1 MKTMMNLSE
10 IFYSL
15 QGEGPAVGRP
25 AIFIRF
31 SKCNRSCKGCD
42 SPQKDRV
49 EEVETSSV
57 ISRIQNYLKT
67 YPNSRIIFTGGEP
80 LLQPTAISEIMNGLP
95 GQLFDIETNGTI
107 NNQEELFKRF
117 NIMVISPKKDCFT
130 SSKDRNEFIT
140 NWLKISDS
148 GRKNIYFKFVVG
160 NLPWAFLEAEIK
172 DMFENT
178 SLNPARTWLMPAGDN
193 NQKLSISGKNTWK
206 VACRLGCNYSDRLH
220 IRTNSK

>member
-1 MKTMMNLSE
+1 MMNLSE

-25 AIFIRF
+25 AIFVRL

-178 SLNPARTWLMPAGDN
+178 SLNPARTWLMPAGYN
-193 NQKLSISGKNTWK
+193 NQKLSISGKRTWN
-206 VACRLGCNYSDRLH
+206 VACRLEYNYSERLH

>member
-1 MKTMMNLSE
+1 MKITTV
-10 IFYSL
+10 FYSL

-25 AIFIRF
+25 AIFVRLAG
-31 SKCNRSCKGCD
+31 CNKNCLDCD
-42 SPQKDRV
+42 EQKKYGNKF
-49 EEVETSSV
+49 EETTTETI

-67 YPNSRIIFTGGEP
+67 HPNSRIIFTGGEP
-80 LLQPTAISEIMNGLP
+80 LLQPTAISEIMDGLP

-130 SSKDRNEFIT
+130 SSRDRNEFIE
-140 NWLKISDS
+140 NWMTISNN

-160 NLPWAFLEAEIK
+160 NLPWALLEDEIK
-172 DMFENT
+172 DVFENT
-178 SLNPARTWLMPAGDN
+178 SLSPSRTWLMPAGDN

-206 VACRLGCNYSDRLH
+206 VACRL
-220 IRTNSK
+220 

>member
-1 MKTMMNLSE
+1 MKITTV
-10 IFYSL
+10 FYSL

-25 AIFIRF
+25 AIFVRLAG
-31 SKCNRSCKGCD
+31 CNKNCLDCD
-42 SPQKDRV
+42 EKKKYGNKF
-49 EEVETSSV
+49 EETTTETI

-67 YPNSRIIFTGGEP
+67 HPNSQIIFTGGEP
-80 LLQPTAISEIMNGLP
+80 LLQPTAINEIMDGLP

-107 NNQEELFKRF
+107 CDQEELFKRF

-130 SSKDRNEFIT
+130 SSKDRNEFIE
-140 NWLKISDS
+140 NWMVISNN

-178 SLNPARTWLMPAGDN
+178 SLSPSRTWLMPAGHN
-193 NQKLSISGKNTWK
+193 NQKLPIPGKNTWK

-220 IRTNSK
+220 IRCAGK

>member
-1 MKTMMNLSE
+1 MELSE
-10 IFYSL
+10 MFYSL

-25 AIFIRF
+25 SIFVRL

-67 YPNSRIIFTGGEP
+67 HPNSRIIFTGGEP
-80 LLQPTAISEIMNGLP
+80 LLQPTAINEIMNGLP

-206 VACRLGCNYSDRLH
+206 VVCRLGCNYSDRLH

>member
-1 MKTMMNLSE
+1 VVS
-10 IFYSL
+10 
-15 QGEGPAVGRP
+15 
-25 AIFIRF
+25 
-31 SKCNRSCKGCD
+31 
-42 SPQKDRV
+42 RV
-49 EEVETSSV
+49 
-57 ISRIQNYLKT
+57 QNYLKT

-80 LLQPTAISEIMNGLP
+80 LLQPTAISEIMDSLP

-107 NNQEELFKRF
+107 SNQTELFSCF
-117 NIMVISPKKDCFT
+117 NIIVISPKKDCFT

-178 SLNPARTWLMPAGDN
+178 SLNPSRTWLMPAGDN

-206 VACRLGCNYSDRLH
+206 VACRLGTNFSDRLH
-220 IRTNSK
+220 IRNSGK

>member
-1 MKTMMNLSE
+1 MKITTV
-10 IFYSL
+10 FYSL

-25 AIFIRF
+25 AIFVRLAG
-31 SKCNRSCKGCD
+31 CNKNCLDCD
-42 SPQKDRV
+42 EQKKYGNKF
-49 EEVETSSV
+49 EETTTETI

-67 YPNSRIIFTGGEP
+67 HPNSRIIFTGGEP
-80 LLQPTAISEIMNGLP
+80 LLQPTAINEIMDGLP

-130 SSKDRNEFIT
+130 SSKDRNEFIE
-140 NWLKISDS
+140 NWMNISNN

-172 DMFENT
+172 DVFENT
-178 SLNPARTWLMPAGDN
+178 SLSPSRTWLMPAGDN

-206 VACRLGCNYSDRLH
+206 VACRLNCNYSDRLH
-220 IRTNSK
+220 IRCDGK

>member
-15 QGEGPAVGRP
+15 QGEGPTVGRP
-25 AIFIRF
+25 AIFVRL

-172 DMFENT
+172 D
-178 SLNPARTWLMPAGDN
+178 
-193 NQKLSISGKNTWK
+193 
-206 VACRLGCNYSDRLH
+206 
-220 IRTNSK
+220 

>member
-1 MKTMMNLSE
+1 MKITTV
-10 IFYSL
+10 FYSL

-25 AIFIRF
+25 AIFVRLAG
-31 SKCNRSCKGCD
+31 CNKNCLDCD
-42 SPQKDRV
+42 EQKKYGNKF
-49 EEVETSSV
+49 EETTTETI

-67 YPNSRIIFTGGEP
+67 HPNSRIIFTGGEP
-80 LLQPTAISEIMNGLP
+80 LLQPTAISEIMDGLP

-130 SSKDRNEFIT
+130 SSRDRNEFIE
-140 NWLKISDS
+140 NWMTISNN

-160 NLPWAFLEAEIK
+160 NLPWTFLEAEIK
-172 DMFENT
+172 DVFENT
-178 SLNPARTWLMPAGDN
+178 SLSPSRTWLMPAGDN

-206 VACRLGCNYSDRLH
+206 VACRLGTNFSDRLQ
-220 IRTNSK
+220 IRNNG

>member
-1 MKTMMNLSE
+1 MMNLSE

-15 QGEGPAVGRP
+15 QGEGPTVGRP
-25 AIFIRF
+25 AIFVRL
-31 SKCNRSCKGCD
+31 SKCNRSCEGCD

-178 SLNPARTWLMPAGDN
+178 SLNPSRTWLMPAGDN

-206 VACRLGCNYSDRLH
+206 VACRLGINFSDRLQ
-220 IRTNSK
+220 IRNNG

>member
-1 MKTMMNLSE
+1 MKITTV
-10 IFYSL
+10 FYSL

-25 AIFIRF
+25 AIFVRLAG
-31 SKCNRSCKGCD
+31 CNKNCLDCD
-42 SPQKDRV
+42 EKKKYGNKF
-49 EEVETSSV
+49 EEVESSSIV
-57 ISRIQNYLKT
+57 SRVQNYLKT
-67 YPNSRIIFTGGEP
+67 HPNSRIIFTGGEP

-206 VACRLGCNYSDRLH
+206 VACRLGTNFSDRLH
-220 IRTNSK
+220 IRNSGK

>member
-1 MKTMMNLSE
+1 MKITTV
-10 IFYSL
+10 FYSL

-25 AIFIRF
+25 AIFVRLAG
-31 SKCNRSCKGCD
+31 CNKNCLDCD
-42 SPQKDRV
+42 EQKKYGNKF
-49 EEVETSSV
+49 EETTTETI

-67 YPNSRIIFTGGEP
+67 HPNSRIIFTGGEP
-80 LLQPTAISEIMNGLP
+80 LLQPTAISEIMDGLP

-130 SSKDRNEFIT
+130 SSKDRNEFIE
-140 NWLKISDS
+140 NWMNISNN

-172 DMFENT
+172 DVFENT
-178 SLNPARTWLMPAGDN
+178 SLSPSRTWLMPAGDN

-206 VACRLGCNYSDRLH
+206 IACRLGTNFSDRLQ
-220 IRTNSK
+220 IRNNG

>member
-15 QGEGPAVGRP
+15 QGEGPTVGRP
-25 AIFIRF
+25 AIFVRL

-42 SPQKDRV
+42 SPQKDRI

-178 SLNPARTWLMPAGDN
+178 SLNPSRTWLMPAGDN
-193 NQKLSISGKNTWK
+193 NQKL
-206 VACRLGCNYSDRLH
+206 
-220 IRTNSK
+220 

>member
-1 MKTMMNLSE
+1 MKTIMNLSE

-25 AIFIRF
+25 AIFVRL

-80 LLQPTAISEIMNGLP
+80 LLQPTAISEIMDGLS

-107 NNQEELFKRF
+107 SDQEELYKRF

-148 GRKNIYFKFVVG
+148 GHKNIYFKFVVG

-206 VACRLGCNYSDRLH
+206 VACRLGTNFSDRLH
-220 IRTNSK
+220 IRNSGK

>member
-1 MKTMMNLSE
+1 MMNLSE

-25 AIFIRF
+25 AIFVRL

-206 VACRLGCNYSDRLH
+206 VACRLRCNYSDRLH
-220 IRTNSK
+220 IRCAGK